1 MPVQVTQDLRS
12 PHLSI
17 LGTVPRFYSVFN
29 ESLNPQM
36 THLAFQRQKSSS
48 ERVTRRKD
56 GWKSHGSSTTTRNTW
71 LATYMTAEI
80 QSALV
85 AFLVT
90 SAALPVVIFFLRRWT
105 ILDNPSGRS
114 SHHSPTIRGAGAAQI
129 VGIFSSWGSLG
140 WISSWG
146 VLGPITFGVL
156 GLIDDIKSQ
165 RPLVRLM
172 VQLMIGIATVSIFV
186 SELRYTISL
195 LVFVVVGS
203 IFVVVVVNATN
214 FMDGINGISALHG
227 VLLGAT
233 YWIMLTET
241 SPVWSAIAAALVG
254 VSLAFLPW
262 NWGSK
267 ARAFLGDSGSYL
279 LGALYAVLVIA
290 AWKVGISPLI
300 AVAPLVIY
308 LIDVSRTIA
317 LRIMGRRPLF
327 IAHREHIYQ
336 ELTDGGLS
344 HSSVSLIVGFFTIM
358 ASGLAIAAD
367 RELVRMPFVVLLLGI
382 LSLLYISLPRILGTR
397 CSTR

>member
-1 MPVQVTQDLRS
+1 MAV
-12 PHLSI
+12 
-17 LGTVPRFYSVFN
+17 
-29 ESLNPQM
+29 
-36 THLAFQRQKSSS
+36 A
-48 ERVTRRKD
+48 
-56 GWKSHGSSTTTRNTW
+56 
-71 LATYMTAEI
+71 MTAEI

-90 SAALPVVIFFLRRWT
+90 STALPVIIFFLRKWG

-129 VGIFSSWGSLG
+129 LGICSSWGSLG
-140 WISSWG
+140 WIPSWG

-156 GLIDDIKSQ
+156 GLVDDIKAQ

-172 VQLMIGIATVSIFV
+172 AQLTIGIATVSVFV
-186 SELRYTISL
+186 SELRYTISFL
-195 LVFVVVGS
+195 ILVVVGP
-203 IFVVVVVNATN
+203 IFVVFVVNATN

-227 VLLGAT
+227 VLLGTT
-233 YWIMLTET
+233 YWILLTEA
-241 SPVWSAIAAALVG
+241 SPVWAAIAAAVVG

-262 NWGSK
+262 NWGSR

-300 AVAPLVIY
+300 AVAPLAIY
-308 LIDVSRTIA
+308 LIDVSRTIS
-317 LRIMGRRPLF
+317 LRIVGRRPLF
-327 IAHREHIYQ
+327 VAHREHVYQ
-336 ELTDGGLS
+336 ELADRGLS

-367 RELVRMPFVVLLLGI
+367 RELVQLPFMIFLLCI
-382 LSLLYISLPRILGTR
+382 LSLIYLSLPRMLGTR
-397 CSTR
+397 SATR